1 MLRRPP
7 RSTRTATLCPYTTL
21 FRSVG
26 HVPEQMDA
34 EPHRDI
40 EILIAV
46 HILERRSG
54 CGAAGYRLQHLLY
67 GEAEAGGGPAVRHDR
82 AVPPRQRL
90 GTCVA
95 CGVVADRRAR
105 PGGGRAGA
113 GGVRPVR
120 MRCAA
125 VTKEKKHEGEII
137 T

>member
-54 CGAAGYRLQHLLY
+54 CGAAGYRIQHLLY

-82 AVPPRQRL
+82 AVPLRQRL
-90 GTCVA
+90 GTCGA
-95 CGVVADRRAR
+95 CGVFADQRVEMRALSR
-105 PGGGRAGA
+105 GRKST
-113 GGVRPVR
+113 RLNSS
-120 MRCAA
+120 
-125 VTKEKKHEGEII
+125 H
-137 T
+137 

>member
-54 CGAAGYRLQHLLY
+54 CGAAGHRIQHLLS
-67 GEAEAGGGPAVRHDR
+67 GEEEAGGGPAVRHDR
-82 AVPPRQRL
+82 TLRLRQGLETCGECGAFAAQSGRSEDVL
-90 GTCVA
+90 VGTTCVRT
-95 CGVVADRRAR
+95 RR
-105 PGGGRAGA
+105 
-113 GGVRPVR
+113 
-120 MRCAA
+120 
-125 VTKEKKHEGEII
+125 TTWQHES
-137 T
+137 